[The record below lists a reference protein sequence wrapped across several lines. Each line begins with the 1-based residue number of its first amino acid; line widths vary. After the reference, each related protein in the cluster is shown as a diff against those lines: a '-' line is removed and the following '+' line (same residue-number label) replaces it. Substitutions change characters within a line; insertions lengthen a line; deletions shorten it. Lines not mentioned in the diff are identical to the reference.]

1 MIASFHD
8 FLARNEGRIE
18 RVLHWTMILALAVLT
33 AFSAATNI
41 PLLAFQTETL
51 DEEAAKVV
59 LGGLIFFVNIASFL
73 AIFWITRGNRRR
85 KPTGRSGQSSA
96 ISNQGTAP

>member
-1 MIASFHD
+1 MIASLRD

-18 RVLHWTMILALAVLT
+18 RVLHWTMILVLAVFT

-41 PLLAFQTETL
+41 PLLAFRAETL

-59 LGGLIFFVNIASFL
+59 LGALILLVNIAGFL
-73 AIFWITRGNRRR
+73 AIFWIARSNRRR
-85 KPTGRSGQSSA
+85 EQTARPGQSHA
-96 ISNQGTAP
+96 ISNEGTAP